1 MIQALRE
8 ESGVTRRVNM
18 RSRRTRE
25 KRVMGPNFD
34 PPTHVKKQPLM
45 RDPLESCGR
54 AHVRLSIPF
63 LFLLARPTLSIH
75 DRKQTVC
82 LCGNRAGV
90 GRVEARSTL
99 VCAVAAAP
107 PREIFVGGPR
117 VSELF
122 CCSVGSSQPFSAG
135 SGGARIHRRAARR
148 VDAFGRAREA
158 SSTRASPR
166 AARVATRD
174 GLARGVRGVI
184 ARENRRGSPRSG
196 VSRPHPPPSA
206 R

>member
-1 MIQALRE
+1 
-8 ESGVTRRVNM
+8 M
-18 RSRRTRE
+18 RSRRTRK
-25 KRVMGPNFD
+25 KRVMGPNFN
-34 PPTHVKKQPLM
+34 PPAHVKKQPLM
-45 RDPLESCGR
+45 RPFGISRPRSPFDSFFIPLGSADSFDSRPKTDCLPVREQSRGRESGGAFR
-54 AHVRLSIPF
+54 RSF
-63 LFLLARPTLSIH
+63 
-75 DRKQTVC
+75 
-82 LCGNRAGV
+82 
-90 GRVEARSTL
+90 ARSP
-99 VCAVAAAP
+99 P
-107 PREIFVGGPR
+107 PRRAKYSSGDH